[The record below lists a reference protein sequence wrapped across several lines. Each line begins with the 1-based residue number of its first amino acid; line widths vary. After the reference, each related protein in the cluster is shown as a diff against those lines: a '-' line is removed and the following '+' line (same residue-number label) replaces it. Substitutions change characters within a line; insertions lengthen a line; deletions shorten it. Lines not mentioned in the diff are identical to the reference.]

1 MQLPCQ
7 GARLGAACRGRPTAQ
22 LRQAPIAVSSKAAC
36 TTAATWWHRA
46 RRAARLWS
54 NAGLWLTPAC
64 LTTCP
69 SLQLATPARR
79 TNNAGNNSYLNFS
92 DYDAVGDDMNLIDAK
107 TRLQF
112 DDFVRTDG
120 PAFTPTNRRRTG
132 GNNTMAWNRY
142 DDSLYGN
149 FREDEYDEEYMD
161 EYLQAK
167 PATLSDEKRFLN
179 GKQIL
184 TNYDIT

>member
-1 MQLPCQ
+1 MVQCRLVAHPCLPHH
-7 GARLGAACRGRPTAQ
+7 LP
-22 LRQAPIAVSSKAAC
+22 
-36 TTAATWWHRA
+36 HH
-46 RRAARLWS
+46 
-54 NAGLWLTPAC
+54 
-64 LTTCP
+64 P

-92 DYDAVGDDMNLIDAK
+92 NYDAVGDDMNLIDAK
-107 TRLQF
+107 TRLQY

-120 PAFTPTNRRRTG
+120 PAFTPTNRRRNG

-161 EYLQAK
+161 EYLQAA